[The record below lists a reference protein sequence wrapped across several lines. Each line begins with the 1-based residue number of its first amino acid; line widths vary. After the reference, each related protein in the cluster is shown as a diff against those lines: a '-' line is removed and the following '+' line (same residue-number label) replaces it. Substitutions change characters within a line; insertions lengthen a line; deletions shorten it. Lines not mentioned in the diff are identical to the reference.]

1 MQVWD
6 LLGLYF
12 CCQEPY
18 ADHIDPV
25 PASYAG
31 ADDEGVKMTMTPVGP
46 RKVAFDPYPFDVRP
60 CRVQLSYKTVPRA
73 TYEDVEAFRKAWFQ
87 AEVGLMEFELV

>member
-18 ADHIDPV
+18 DDHVAPV
-25 PASYAG
+25 PVTYAG
-31 ADDEGVKMTMTPVGP
+31 ADDEGVRMTMKALGD
-46 RKVAFDPYPFDVRP
+46 RRVAFDPYPFDVRP
-60 CRVQLSYKTVPRA
+60 CRVQLTYKTVPRSIF
-73 TYEDVEAFRKAWFQ
+73 EDVEAFRRAWFG
-87 AEVGLMEFELV
+87 AEVGVFEFELT

>member
-18 ADHIDPV
+18 PDHVDPV
-25 PASYAG
+25 PISYSG
-31 ADDEGVKMTMTPVGP
+31 ANDEGIRLTITPDGP
-46 RKVAFDPYPFDVRP
+46 RRVAFDPYPFDVRP
-60 CRVQLSYKTVPRA
+60 CRVQLAFKHVP
-73 TYEDVEAFRKAWFQ
+73 TTTFDDLEAFRRAWFG
-87 AEVGLMEFELV
+87 ADVGLFEFELV